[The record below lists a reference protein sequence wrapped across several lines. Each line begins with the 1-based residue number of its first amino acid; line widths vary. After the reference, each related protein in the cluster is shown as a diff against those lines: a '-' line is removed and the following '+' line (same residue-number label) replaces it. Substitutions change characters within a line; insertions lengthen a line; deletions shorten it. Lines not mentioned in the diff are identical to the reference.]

1 LKKPILILAI
11 SASFVVGTLV
21 AGNLVF
27 AAPADSQNELL
38 SVILQEVEA
47 LNSFI
52 GTPETP
58 HAMEAFVIGTLICP
72 NLDEIPYD
80 FILKLDN
87 TGSGR
92 GIVVGSPRGQQGV
105 GQISSSHVFGQ
116 SDLTNFSLEA
126 IVEDATCSIPTL
138 REAVVVTISGNCGL
152 SETISFSTSIGITG
166 TFSGRVACI

>member
-1 LKKPILILAI
+1 MRKISLVLVI
-11 SASFVVGTLV
+11 SASFIVGTLV

-80 FILKLDN
+80 FILMLDN
-87 TGSGR
+87 TGQVANT
-92 GIVVGSPRGQQGV
+92 VVGSPRGQQGV
-105 GQISSSHVFGQ
+105 GQITAQVVTGQ
-116 SDLTNFSLEA
+116 SDLSSFSLQA

-138 REAVVVTISGNCGL
+138 REAVVATFSGNCGL
-152 SETISFSTSIGITG
+152 SETVSFSTSIGITG
-166 TFSGRVACI
+166 TFTGRVACI